1 MTSWVVV
8 DAGVFLT
15 AVLVER
21 YTPQAKALLR
31 TWDRQGIQAAAPALF
46 RYEIVAVMRKR
57 MSIAAS

>member
-1 MTSWVVV
+1 M
-8 DAGVFLT
+8 T